1 MISYNKED
9 EINADQLLSLLEACK
24 NISKENLDDKELLE
38 ANSSSLQI
46 EDILDLSESSLTSKK
61 AQVLEISQ

>member
-61 AQVLEISQ
+61 A